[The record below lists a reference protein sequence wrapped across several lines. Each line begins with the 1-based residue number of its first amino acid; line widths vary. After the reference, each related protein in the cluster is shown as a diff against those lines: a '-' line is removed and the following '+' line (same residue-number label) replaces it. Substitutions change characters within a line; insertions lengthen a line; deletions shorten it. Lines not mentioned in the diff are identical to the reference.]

1 MAMIV
6 VVIKD
11 QINLSIV
18 SYVFAKIQDYTK
30 NVLYVFKSQVV
41 VNLQILAIRQ
51 CMIPHQMNISD
62 SKNE

>member
-51 CMIPHQMNISD
+51 CMIPHLMNISD